1 MVAQNKI
8 ISVFGGYGFV
18 LGEFCRQF
26 PEHIIRVPKPES
38 ESPTPTVL
46 YGISTVHNYHVFDS
60 PTLDI
65 ETNLLHFMEVL
76 SSSHKKHG
84 KNLDFT
90 LISTWFVYGVE
101 STKDNPLRETS
112 YCNPRGFYSITA
124 RAREQLLISY
134 CETFGIKYKILRLAN
149 VMGWRDAKVSS
160 QKNAIQW
167 IMDKVLHNESVELY
181 DNGEVYREIID
192 VRDCAQAIMLAMGND
207 KYNLYNISNGNSSKV
222 RDIIQHTIDYSGST
236 STIWENQHKPE
247 FHSVVQAKNAFI
259 NNDRLKEIGYVPKYT
274 INETI
279 EAIVEQH
286 KK

>member
-1 MVAQNKI
+1 MEVPNKI
-8 ISVFGGYGFV
+8 ISVYGGFGFV

-26 PEHIIRVPKPES
+26 PEKIIRVPKPDV
-38 ESPTPTVL
+38 ESPTPTIL

-60 PTLDI
+60 PTLDV

-76 SSSHKKHG
+76 SSSHKRHG
-84 KNLDFT
+84 KSLDFT

-101 STKDNPLRETS
+101 SSEQLPLTETTI
-112 YCNPRGFYSITA
+112 CNPRGFYSITA

-134 CETFGIKYKILRLAN
+134 CETFGLKYKILRLAN
-149 VMGWRDAKVSS
+149 VMGWRDSKASS

-167 IMDKVLHNESVELY
+167 LMDKVLHNEPVELY
-181 DNGEVYREIID
+181 DNGNVYREIID
-192 VRDCAQAIMLAMGND
+192 VRDCAQAINLAMLNNS
-207 KYNLYNISNGNSSKV
+207 YTLYNISNGKSTKV
-222 RDIIQHTIDYSGST
+222 RDIIQCTIDYSGSK
-236 STIWENQHKPE
+236 STIWDNQHKPE

-259 NNDRLKEIGYVPKYT
+259 NNDRLKELGYVPKYT

-279 EAIVEQH
+279 EAIVDQH